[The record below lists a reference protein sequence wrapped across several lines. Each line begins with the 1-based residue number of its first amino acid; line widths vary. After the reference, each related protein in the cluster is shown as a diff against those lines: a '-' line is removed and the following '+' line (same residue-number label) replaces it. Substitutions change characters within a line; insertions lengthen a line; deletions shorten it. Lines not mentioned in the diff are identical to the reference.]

1 VSDSYCLIIDAAP
14 SLSAADFRWSGGI
27 AVGLSLLFA
36 LIEIPTKSKSQLRAC
51 LVGESIF
58 YWLVLSFG
66 NVVTTLLASLT
77 VVKLPAVL
85 TPYFPVLTA
94 FFGVF
99 GFEIVLK
106 NTNITIFDKGVL
118 TIQNWIDKAANVAVA
133 AAIRKQEDINQQE
146 EEVLVEELMLLSE
159 IEINTRVLDKMGA
172 NAVGEL
178 EAAAQASSAD
188 LKRYKIFQL
197 VATLDR
203 SERVAL
209 LRNKR
214 HRGSTP

>member
-1 VSDSYCLIIDAAP
+1 M
-14 SLSAADFRWSGGI
+14 W
-27 AVGLSLLFA
+27 
-36 LIEIPTKSKSQLRAC
+36 
-51 LVGESIF
+51 
-58 YWLVLSFG
+58 
-66 NVVTTLLASLT
+66 
-77 VVKLPAVL
+77 
-85 TPYFPVLTA
+85 
-94 FFGVF
+94 
-99 GFEIVLK
+99 
-106 NTNITIFDKGVL
+106 
-118 TIQNWIDKAANVAVA
+118 AVA